1 MWVVVVV
8 VGYELVPTL
17 RPEFQPSDTVPSWWN
32 SPRLPPLLRRKAP
45 LCQPKDMGRGD
56 TFRLSASLFDYRVLS
71 SWNSTSKDLRPE
83 DEGRVGYR
91 GGSFRE
97 CVVYSM
103 RFDYSLLDYT
113 QTVTVSV

>member
-1 MWVVVVV
+1 MRLAVVV

-17 RPEFQPSDTVPSWWN
+17 RPEFQPNDTVPSWWN
-32 SPRLPPLLRRKAP
+32 SPRLPPLLRRSAP

-56 TFRLSASLFDYRVLS
+56 TFRLSPSLFEYKVLS
-71 SWNSTSKDLRPE
+71 SWKTGQRVPE
-83 DEGRVGYR
+83 DEGRVDYD
-91 GGSFRE
+91 GGSFDH